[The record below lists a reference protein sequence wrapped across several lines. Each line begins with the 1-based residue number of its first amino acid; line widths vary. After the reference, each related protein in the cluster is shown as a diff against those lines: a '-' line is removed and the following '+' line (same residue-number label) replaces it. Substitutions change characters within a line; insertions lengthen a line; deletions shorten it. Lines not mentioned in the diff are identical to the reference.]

1 MTTRMRILLHACCG
15 PCSLE
20 PARVLREAGHEIAI
34 YYANSNIAPASEYA
48 RRLQTLKDWAAEEG
62 IAVIEGEYD
71 PVSWEETAGRL
82 GDDAHEQFGLIADE
96 HAAAF
101 AQLHTNTNPAQTPAV
116 GNLSPEA
123 RTARRERCRACYRLR
138 FEEAARYAAS
148 HGFDSLGTTLSVS
161 PYQYTDVIEEELRR
175 ACTAASNTERPMD
188 ESISSATEHADKPI
202 GCTDE
207 PTKLTDKSPEN
218 ASATGETACAQKS
231 LACAFA
237 DYCPFYDEA
246 TRRSRELGMY
256 RQNFCGCRFS
266 AEEAAA
272 ERKARKEAR
281 RAARTV
287 ETAERAEKQAR
298 EDAASTALKQ
308 EKAAYAEKQAR
319 KRAILKALREQRQE
333 NTD

>member
-1 MTTRMRILLHACCG
+1 MRILLHACCG

-34 YYANSNIAPASEYA
+34 YYANSNIAPAGEYA

-62 IAVIEGEYD
+62 IAVIEGAYD
-71 PVSWEETAGRL
+71 PATWEETVGRL
-82 GDDAHEQFGLIADE
+82 GDAARKQFGLIADE

-101 AQLHTNTNPAQTPAV
+101 AQLHGKPEQPANDSNCTNSPAAKGNDRADSKSDDKADAAFALLCATTDPAQTPAV

-138 FEEAARYAAS
+138 FGESARYAADHS
-148 HGFDSLGTTLSVS
+148 FDALGTTLSVS
-161 PYQYTDVIEEELRR
+161 PYQYTDVIEDELRR
-175 ACTAASNTERPMD
+175 ACAA
-188 ESISSATEHADKPI
+188 
-202 GCTDE
+202 
-207 PTKLTDKSPEN
+207 EN
-218 ASATGETACAQKS
+218 

-237 DYCPFYDEA
+237 DYRPLYDEA

-281 RAARTV
+281 RATR
-287 ETAERAEKQAR
+287 TAEAAEHSKERAR
-298 EDAASTALKQ
+298 EEAARAALKQ

-319 KRAILKALREQRQE
+319 KHAILKALRESR
-333 NTD
+333 